1 MHHTFVDMSYSF
13 NLRIKNVEY
22 ILVDPCPGKVAQG
35 HCSVLLHHFLSNDD
49 FKNKHW
55 QTNLACWCVFA
66 CCTAALMMMGPP
78 GSIALN
84 SPDKNSTKTEDKP

>member
-1 MHHTFVDMSYSF
+1 MHHTFGDMSYSF

-49 FKNKHW
+49 FKISIGKLTW
-55 QTNLACWCVFA
+55 LAGVCLH
-66 CCTAALMMMGPP
+66 AAQLH
-78 GSIALN
+78 
-84 SPDKNSTKTEDKP
+84 

>member
-1 MHHTFVDMSYSF
+1 MHHSFGDMSYSS
-13 NLRIKNVEY
+13 NSRIKNEEL
-22 ILVDPCPGKVAQG
+22 ILVDLCPGKVAQG
-35 HCSVLLHHFLSNDD
+35 HFLSDND

-55 QTNLACWCVFA
+55 QTNLAGWCVFA